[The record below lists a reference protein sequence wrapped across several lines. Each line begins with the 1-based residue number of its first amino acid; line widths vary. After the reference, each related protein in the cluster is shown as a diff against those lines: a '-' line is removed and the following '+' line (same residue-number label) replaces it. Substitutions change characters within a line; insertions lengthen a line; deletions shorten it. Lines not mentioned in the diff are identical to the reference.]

1 MAEAPDSIARRWAS
15 FVLVRRGRPLAAAI
29 LALFAVALAASAL
42 PSLER
47 LRHTGFD
54 AYQRLMPRAR
64 EKAPA
69 VIVEIDEKS
78 LSLHGQ
84 WPWPRSLL
92 AALVDRIW
100 AAEPFA
106 IGLDLIFP
114 EPDRLSPDII
124 AESLPGHGAGDLL
137 ARLKAMPGNDRVL
150 ARALG
155 GGPTVLGV
163 AGYDRSQFPATAR
176 RHSTFAPARQR
187 GGDALPF
194 VRAYDVALANL
205 PVLEQAAAGHAL
217 LSAELESGRARR
229 VPLVSRVGD
238 ALAPSMAIE
247 LMRVA
252 ARRPA
257 FDVLVGP
264 RGVEAVG
271 VEDVVVPTQPD
282 GSVWVHF
289 SLHDRSR
296 FVSAADVLAGKVDAA
311 VLREQLVIVGVTG
324 LAITDYVTT
333 PLDQRIPGVEVH
345 ANVLENIFEG
355 RVLRRPFWAPWAE
368 ALALLA
374 AGAILI
380 VVMPASR
387 VMLWPLLLAGLF
399 GGLAAGGVAAFRHAR
414 MLFDAILP
422 VLALA
427 TVFAVMM
434 GALFAEAMLQRRRL
448 HQRLQHERESRA
460 RLAGELDAARRIQMG
475 ILPRAEGA
483 FPGERRFSV
492 WADLEPA
499 REVGGDLYDFFMLDA
514 DQLFFLIGDVSGK
527 GLPASMFMAVSK
539 ALCKSISARHP
550 ASVAETLRDAAR
562 DIGRENPEQFFVTL
576 IAGILDTRTGELRI
590 GNAGHDAPYLL
601 RRGAAVRRIEA
612 EGGPPL
618 CTVDNFPYAESL
630 HALEPGDVL
639 CMVTDGITEA
649 MNNRGDLYGTTRL
662 AALLGRLGGE
672 PELAPRHAVTAIR
685 EDVARFSG
693 GAELADDLT
702 ILVVRWDGEAKPG
715 SFSAR

>member
-1 MAEAPDSIARRWAS
+1 VAEAPSSIARRWAS
-15 FVLVRRGRPLAAAI
+15 FFIVRRGRPLAAAALI
-29 LALFAVALAASAL
+29 LFALALAAIES
-42 PSLER
+42 PPLER
-47 LRHTGFD
+47 VRLAGFD
-54 AYQRLMPRAR
+54 AYQRLMPRVR

-69 VIVEIDEKS
+69 VIVEIDERS

-84 WPWPRSLL
+84 WPWPRSLV
-92 AALVDRIW
+92 AALLDRVS

-137 ARLKAMPGNDRVL
+137 ARLKAMPGNDQLL
-150 ARALG
+150 ARSLAG
-155 GGPTVLGV
+155 APTVLGV
-163 AGYDRSQFPATAR
+163 AGYDRSHFPATAR
-176 RHSTFAPARQR
+176 RHSAFAPARQR

-205 PVLEQAAAGHAL
+205 PVLERAAAGHAL

-229 VPLVSRVGD
+229 VPLVLRVGD
-238 ALAPSMAIE
+238 ALAPSMALE

-257 FDVLVGP
+257 FDVVVGP

-271 VEDVVVPTQPD
+271 VDDIAVPTQPD

-289 SLHDRSR
+289 SHHDRSR
-296 FVSAADVLAGKVDAA
+296 FVSAADVLSGKVDASA
-311 VLREQLVIVGVTG
+311 LREHLVLVGVTG

-355 RVLRRPFWAPWAE
+355 RVLRRPYWAAWAE
-368 ALALLA
+368 GLVLLA

-380 VVMPASR
+380 AAMPASR
-387 VMLWPLLLAGLF
+387 VMLWPVLLAALF
-399 GGLAAGGVAAFRHAR
+399 AGLAGGGIAAFRHGR
-414 MLFDAILP
+414 LLFDTILP

-427 TVFAVMM
+427 TVFAIMM

-448 HQRLQHERESRA
+448 QQRLQQERESRA
-460 RLAGELDAARRIQMG
+460 RMAGELDAARRIQMG
-475 ILPRAEGA
+475 ILPRAQDA

-499 REVGGDLYDFFMLDA
+499 REVGGDLYDFFMLDPHR
-514 DQLFFLIGDVSGK
+514 LFFLIGDVSGK
-527 GLPASMFMAVSK
+527 GLPASMLMAVSK

-550 ASVAETLRDAAR
+550 ASVAATLRDAAR

-576 IAGILDTRTGELRI
+576 VAGILDARTGELRLA
-590 GNAGHDAPYLL
+590 NAGHDAPYLV
-601 RRGAAVRRIEA
+601 RRGGRMQRIDA
-612 EGGPPL
+612 DGGPPL
-618 CTVDNFPYAESL
+618 CTVEDFPYGESL

-649 MNNRGDLYGTTRL
+649 MNGRGELYGTRRL
-662 AALLGRLGGE
+662 AALMERLGGE
-672 PELAPRHAVTAIR
+672 PELMPQAAVTAVR
-685 EDVARFSG
+685 EAVARFSD

-702 ILVVRWDGEAKPG
+702 ILAMRWDGPG
-715 SFSAR
+715 PVSGR

>member
-1 MAEAPDSIARRWAS
+1 MAEAPESIARRWTS
-15 FVLVRRGRPLAAAI
+15 FVIVRRGRPLAAAALVLFS
-29 LALFAVALAASAL
+29 LALAGMDS
-42 PSLER
+42 SLMER
-47 LRHTGFD
+47 VRHAGFD
-54 AYQRLMPRAR
+54 AYQRMMPRTP

-92 AALVDRIW
+92 AALVDRIR

-114 EPDRLSPDII
+114 ESDRLSPDII
-124 AESLPGHGAGDLL
+124 AESLPGHGSGDLL
-137 ARLKAMPGNDRVL
+137 ARLKSMPGNDELL
-150 ARALG
+150 ARALAA
-155 GGPTVLGV
+155 GPTVLGV
-163 AGYDRSQFPATAR
+163 AGYDRSQFPPTAQPHR
-176 RHSTFAPARQR
+176 AFAPARQR

-194 VRAYDVALANL
+194 VRGFDVALANL
-205 PVLEQAAAGHAL
+205 PVLERAAAGHAL
-217 LSAELESGRARR
+217 LSAELEGGRARR
-229 VPLVSRVGD
+229 VPLLSRVGD
-238 ALAPSMAIE
+238 ALAPSMALE

-271 VEDVVVPTQPD
+271 VEDIVVPTQSD
-282 GSVWVHF
+282 GSVWPYF
-289 SLHDRSR
+289 SPHDRSR
-296 FVSAADVLAGKVDAA
+296 FVSAADVLSGKVDAA

-355 RVLRRPFWAPWAE
+355 RILRRPYWTAWAE

-374 AGAILI
+374 AGALLI
-380 VVMPASR
+380 AVMPASR
-387 VMLWPLLLAGLF
+387 VMLWPVLLAALF
-399 GGLAAGGVAAFRHAR
+399 GGLAGGGIWAFRHAR
-414 MLFDAILP
+414 VLFDAILP
-422 VLALA
+422 VTALA
-427 TVFAVMM
+427 TVFLVMM
-434 GALFAEAMLQRRRL
+434 GALFAEAMLQRRMLR
-448 HQRLQHERESRA
+448 QRLQQERESKA

-475 ILPRAEGA
+475 ILPRAQHA

-514 DQLFFLIGDVSGK
+514 DRMFFLIGDVSGK
-527 GLPASMFMAVSK
+527 GLPASMLMAVTK

-550 ASVAETLRDAAR
+550 ASVAGILRDAAR

-576 IAGILDTRTGELRI
+576 VAGILDARTGELRLA
-590 GNAGHDAPYLL
+590 NAGHDAPYW
-601 RRGAAVRRIEA
+601 VRRAGKMVRIGTV
-612 EGGPPL
+612 GGPPL
-618 CTVDNFPYAESL
+618 CTVDDFPYAESL
-630 HALEPGDVL
+630 HALGPGDVL

-649 MNNRGDLYGTTRL
+649 MNGRGELYGTARL
-662 AALLGRLGGE
+662 AAVMERLAGE
-672 PELAPRHAVTAIR
+672 AELSPRLAVTALR
-685 EDVARFSG
+685 EDVTRFSG

-702 ILVVRWDGEAKPG
+702 ILAVRWDGDGKPLN
-715 SFSAR
+715 AR

>member
-1 MAEAPDSIARRWAS
+1 VAEAPDSIARRWAS
-15 FVLVRRGRPLAAAI
+15 LVIVRRGRPLAAAI
-29 LALFAVALAASAL
+29 LALFALAIAATA
-42 PSLER
+42 PPPLER
-47 LRHTGFD
+47 LRHAGFD
-54 AYQRLMPRAR
+54 AYQRLMPRVR

-92 AALVDRIW
+92 AALVDRIR

-124 AESLPGHGAGDLL
+124 AQALPGHGAGDLL
-137 ARLKAMPGNDRVL
+137 ARLMAMPGNDRVL
-150 ARALG
+150 ARALA
-155 GGPTVLGV
+155 GGPVVLGV
-163 AGYDRSQFPATAR
+163 AGYDRTQFPATAR
-176 RHSTFAPARQR
+176 RHSAFAPARQR

-205 PVLEQAAAGHAL
+205 PVLEGAAAGHAL
-217 LSAELESGRARR
+217 LSTELESGRARR

-238 ALAPSMAIE
+238 ALAPSMALE

-271 VEDVVVPTQPD
+271 VEDIVVPTQPD

-289 SLHDRSR
+289 SFHDRSR

-311 VLREQLVIVGVTG
+311 VLREHLVIVGVTG

-345 ANVLENIFEG
+345 ANVLESIFEG
-355 RVLRRPFWAPWAE
+355 RVLRRPFWAHWAE
-368 ALALLA
+368 AAALLA

-399 GGLAAGGVAAFRHAR
+399 GGLAAGGIAAFRHGR
-414 MLFDAILP
+414 LLFDVILP

-475 ILPRAEGA
+475 ILPRAQDA
-483 FPGERRFSV
+483 FPGEPRFSV

-499 REVGGDLYDFFMLDA
+499 REVGGDLYDFYMLDA
-514 DQLFFLIGDVSGK
+514 DRLFFLIGDVSGK
-527 GLPASMFMAVSK
+527 GLPASMLMAVSK

-550 ASVAETLRDAAR
+550 ESVAGTLRDAAR
-562 DIGRENPEQFFVTL
+562 DIGRENPEQFFITL
-576 IAGILDTRTGELRI
+576 VAGILDARTGELRLAS
-590 GNAGHDAPYLL
+590 AGHDAPYLVRRGGRL
-601 RRGAAVRRIEA
+601 RRLEA
-612 EGGPPL
+612 DGGPPL
-618 CTVDNFPYAESL
+618 CTVDDFAYGESL

-639 CMVTDGITEA
+639 CMVTDGVTEA
-649 MNNRGDLYGTTRL
+649 MNRRGELYGT
-662 AALLGRLGGE
+662 ARLGAIMETLIGV
-672 PELAPRHAVTAIR
+672 PQLAPQTAVTMIR
-685 EDVARFSG
+685 EAVARFAD
-693 GAELADDLT
+693 GAELSDDLT
-702 ILVVRWDGEAKPG
+702 ILAVRWDGAGGPATLI
-715 SFSAR
+715 AR

>member
-1 MAEAPDSIARRWAS
+1 MAEAPESIARRWTS
-15 FVLVRRGRPLAAAI
+15 FVIVRRGRPLAAAALVLFA
-29 LALFAVALAASAL
+29 LALAGMDS
-42 PSLER
+42 SLMER
-47 LRHTGFD
+47 VRHAGFD
-54 AYQRLMPRAR
+54 AYQRMMPRTP

-92 AALVDRIW
+92 AALVDRIR

-114 EPDRLSPDII
+114 ESDRLSPDII
-124 AESLPGHGAGDLL
+124 AESLPGHGSGDLL
-137 ARLKAMPGNDRVL
+137 ARLKSMPGNDELL
-150 ARALG
+150 ARALAA
-155 GGPTVLGV
+155 GPTVLGV
-163 AGYDRSQFPATAR
+163 AGYDRSQFPPTAQPHR
-176 RHSTFAPARQR
+176 AFAPARQR

-194 VRAYDVALANL
+194 VRGFDVALANL
-205 PVLEQAAAGHAL
+205 PVLERAAAGHAL
-217 LSAELESGRARR
+217 LSAELEGGRARR

-238 ALAPSMAIE
+238 ALAPSMALE

-271 VEDVVVPTQPD
+271 VEDIVVPTQSD
-282 GSVWVHF
+282 GSVWPYF
-289 SLHDRSR
+289 SPHDRSR
-296 FVSAADVLAGKVDAA
+296 FVSAADVLSGKVDAA

-355 RVLRRPFWAPWAE
+355 RILRRPYWTAWAE

-374 AGAILI
+374 AGALLI
-380 VVMPASR
+380 AVMPASR
-387 VMLWPLLLAGLF
+387 VMLWPVLLAALF
-399 GGLAAGGVAAFRHAR
+399 GGLAGGGIWAFRHAR
-414 MLFDAILP
+414 VLFDAILP
-422 VLALA
+422 VTALA
-427 TVFAVMM
+427 TVFLVMM
-434 GALFAEAMLQRRRL
+434 GALFAEAMLQRRMLR
-448 HQRLQHERESRA
+448 QRLQQERESKA

-475 ILPRAEGA
+475 ILPRAQHA
-483 FPGERRFSV
+483 FPRERRFSV

-514 DQLFFLIGDVSGK
+514 DRMFFLIGDVSGK
-527 GLPASMFMAVSK
+527 GLPASMLMAVTK

-550 ASVAETLRDAAR
+550 ASVAGILRDAAR

-576 IAGILDTRTGELRI
+576 VAGILDARTGELRLA
-590 GNAGHDAPYLL
+590 NAGHDAPYW
-601 RRGAAVRRIEA
+601 VRRAGKMERIGTV
-612 EGGPPL
+612 GGPPL
-618 CTVDNFPYAESL
+618 CTVDDFPYAESL
-630 HALEPGDVL
+630 HALGPGDVL

-649 MNNRGDLYGTTRL
+649 MNGRGELYGTARL
-662 AALLGRLGGE
+662 AAVMERLAGE
-672 PELAPRHAVTAIR
+672 AELSPRLAVTALR
-685 EDVARFSG
+685 EDVTRFSG

-702 ILVVRWDGEAKPG
+702 ILAVRWDGDGKPLN
-715 SFSAR
+715 AR